1 MGARDPPPAHRIL
14 GGATMIRHRLIP
26 ALAVMAL
33 GVGLALP
40 GASARADEAA
50 DARAI
55 VQTIADQG
63 LDIVKRPDKSE
74 RYKAFLQLFKD
85 KFDTDAIGRFV
96 LGQYRRDIDPK
107 QFERFSAVFQ
117 ELVARTYTTQLGQYA
132 GEQLK
137 VQKARPDGKRYVV
150 ESRVVPPGRQ
160 SIKLDWILGQSKG
173 GLKVLDVR
181 VDNLSMAITQRDEFA
196 SVLQQNSGNVDKLI
210 SFMQDKIK
218 RLDAG
223 A

>member
-1 MGARDPPPAHRIL
+1 M
-14 GGATMIRHRLIP
+14 TRHRLISVLTVL
-26 ALAVMAL
+26 ALAL
-33 GVGLALP
+33 GLGLPAT
-40 GASARADEAA
+40 AARADDASEA
-50 DARAI
+50 RTI
-55 VQTIADQG
+55 VQNIADQG
-63 LDIVKRPDKSE
+63 LDIVKRPDKGE
-74 RYKAFLQLFKD
+74 RYRAFLQLFKD
-85 KFDTDAIGRFV
+85 KFDTEAIGRFV

-132 GEQLK
+132 GEQFK
-137 VQKARPDGKRYVV
+137 VQNARPDGKRYLV

-160 SIKLDWILGQSKG
+160 SIKLDWILGQSKS

-196 SVLQQNSGNVDKLI
+196 SVLQQNAGNVDKLI

>member
-1 MGARDPPPAHRIL
+1 
-14 GGATMIRHRLIP
+14 MIRHRLIP
-26 ALAVMAL
+26 ALTIVAL
-33 GVGLALP
+33 GLGLALP
-40 GASARADEAA
+40 AAGARADDASEA
-50 DARAI
+50 RTI
-55 VQTIADQG
+55 VQNIADQG
-63 LDIVKRPDKSE
+63 LDIVKRPDKAD
-74 RYKAFLQLFKD
+74 RYRAFLQLFKE
-85 KFDTDAIGRFV
+85 KFDTEAIGRFV

-132 GEQLK
+132 GEQFK
-137 VQKARPDGKRYVV
+137 VQNARPDGKRFIV
-150 ESRVVPPGRQ
+150 ESRVVPPGRE

>member
-1 MGARDPPPAHRIL
+1 
-14 GGATMIRHRLIP
+14 MIRHRLIP
-26 ALAVMAL
+26 ALAVLAL
-33 GVGLALP
+33 GFASVLP
-40 GASARADEAA
+40 AAGARADDAAEA
-50 DARAI
+50 RTI
-55 VQTIADQG
+55 VQNIADQG
-63 LDIVKRPDKSE
+63 LDIVKRPEKSE
-74 RYKAFLQLFKD
+74 RYRAFLDLFKA

-132 GEQLK
+132 GEQFK
-137 VQKARPDGKRYVV
+137 VRDARADNKRWVV
-150 ESRVVPPGRQ
+150 ETRVVPPGR
-160 SIKLDWILGQSKG
+160 SGIKLDWILGRGKS

-196 SVLQQNSGNVDKLI
+196 SVLQQNAGNVDKLI

>member
-1 MGARDPPPAHRIL
+1 M
-14 GGATMIRHRLIP
+14 TRHRLTP
-26 ALAVMAL
+26 LLAVLAI
-33 GVGLALP
+33 GLAFVLP
-40 GASARADEAA
+40 PAGARADDAA
-50 DARAI
+50 DARTI
-55 VQTIADQG
+55 VQNIADQG
-63 LDIVKRPDKSE
+63 LDILKSPDKSK
-74 RYKAFLQLFKD
+74 RYHDFLELFKQ

-132 GEQLK
+132 GEQFK
-137 VQKARPDGKRYVV
+137 VHDARADGKRWIV
-150 ESRVVPPGRQ
+150 ESRVTPPGRS
-160 SIKLDWILGQSKG
+160 SIKLDWILGRAKQ

-210 SFMQDKIK
+210 SFMQEKIK
-218 RLDAG
+218 KLDAG

>member
-1 MGARDPPPAHRIL
+1 
-14 GGATMIRHRLIP
+14 MIRYRLIP
-26 ALAVMAL
+26 ALAVLAL
-33 GVGLALP
+33 GLASMLP
-40 GASARADEAA
+40 MTAARADDAA

-63 LDIVKRPDKSE
+63 LDILKSPDKSA
-74 RYKAFLQLFKD
+74 RYRAFLDLFNS
-85 KFDTDAIGRFV
+85 KFDSEAIGRFV

-107 QFERFSAVFQ
+107 QFERFSTVFQ

-137 VQKARPDGKRYVV
+137 VQDARADGKRWIV
-150 ESRVVPPGRQ
+150 ESRVVPTGRS
-160 SIKLDWILGQSKG
+160 SIKLDWILGRSKG

-196 SVLQQNSGNVDKLI
+196 SVLQQNAGNVDKLI
-210 SFMQDKIK
+210 SFMQEKIK
-218 RLDAG
+218 KLDAG

>member
-1 MGARDPPPAHRIL
+1 M
-14 GGATMIRHRLIP
+14 TRHRFTPI
-26 ALAVMAL
+26 LAVLAL
-33 GVGLALP
+33 GMAFALP
-40 GASARADEAA
+40 AAGARADEAA
-50 DARAI
+50 DARQI
-55 VQTIADQG
+55 VQNIADQG

-74 RYKAFLQLFKD
+74 RYRAFLELFKQ

-132 GEQLK
+132 GEQFK
-137 VQKARPDGKRYVV
+137 VQGARADGKRWIVA
-150 ESRVVPPGRQ
+150 SRVVPPGRE

-196 SVLQQNSGNVDKLI
+196 SVLQQNAGNVDKLI
-210 SFMQDKIK
+210 AFMQDKIK
-218 RLDAG
+218 KLDAG

>member
-1 MGARDPPPAHRIL
+1 M
-14 GGATMIRHRLIP
+14 TRHRLISVLTVL
-26 ALAVMAL
+26 ALAL
-33 GVGLALP
+33 GLGLPAT
-40 GASARADEAA
+40 AARADDASEA
-50 DARAI
+50 RTI
-55 VQTIADQG
+55 VQNIADQG
-63 LDIVKRPDKSE
+63 LDIVKRPDKGE
-74 RYKAFLQLFKD
+74 RYRAFLQLFKD
-85 KFDTDAIGRFV
+85 KFDTEAIGRFV

-132 GEQLK
+132 GEQFK
-137 VQKARPDGKRYVV
+137 VQNARPDGKRYVV

-160 SIKLDWILGQSKG
+160 SIKLDWILGQSKS

-196 SVLQQNSGNVDKLI
+196 SVLQQNAGNVDKLI

>member
-1 MGARDPPPAHRIL
+1 M
-14 GGATMIRHRLIP
+14 TRHRLIP
-26 ALAVMAL
+26 VLAALAL
-33 GVGLALP
+33 GLACVLP
-40 GASARADEAA
+40 SAGARADDAT

-55 VQTIADQG
+55 VQNIADQG
-63 LDIVKRPDKSE
+63 LDILKSPDKAT
-74 RYKAFLQLFKD
+74 RYRSFLDLFKQ
-85 KFDTDAIGRFV
+85 KFDTEAIGRFV

-132 GEQLK
+132 GEQFK
-137 VQKARPDGKRYVV
+137 VRDARADGKRWLV
-150 ESRVVPPGRQ
+150 ESRVVPPGREA
-160 SIKLDWILGQSKG
+160 IKLDWILGRSKG

-196 SVLQQNSGNVDKLI
+196 SILQQNAGNVDKLI

>member
-1 MGARDPPPAHRIL
+1 
-14 GGATMIRHRLIP
+14 MIRHRLIP
-26 ALAVMAL
+26 ALAVLAL
-33 GVGLALP
+33 GVVLTLP
-40 GASARADEAA
+40 GPAVRADDAA

-55 VQTIADQG
+55 VQNIADQG
-63 LDIVKRPDKSE
+63 LDIVKNPDKGE
-74 RYKAFLQLFKD
+74 RYRDFLELFKT

-107 QFERFSAVFQ
+107 QFERFSQVFE

-132 GEQLK
+132 GEQFK
-137 VQKARPDGKRYVV
+137 VQEARSDGKRYIV
-150 ESRVVPPGRQ
+150 ESRVVPPGR
-160 SIKLDWILGQSKG
+160 SGIKLDWILGRSKG

-196 SVLQQNSGNVDKLI
+196 SVLQQNAGNVDKLI
-210 SFMQDKIK
+210 AFMQDKIK

>member
-1 MGARDPPPAHRIL
+1 MGAAIRSRRIDLL
-14 GGATMIRHRLIP
+14 GGATMTRHRFTPL
-26 ALAVMAL
+26 LAVLAI
-33 GVGLALP
+33 GLIFVLP
-40 GASARADEAA
+40 PAGARADDAA

-55 VQTIADQG
+55 VQNIADQG
-63 LDIVKRPDKSE
+63 LDILKSPDKSN
-74 RYKAFLQLFKD
+74 RYHDFLELFKQ
-85 KFDTDAIGRFV
+85 KFDTEAIGRFV

-107 QFERFSAVFQ
+107 QFQRFSAVFQ

-132 GEQLK
+132 GEQFK
-137 VQKARPDGKRYVV
+137 VQDARADGKRWIV
-150 ESRVVPPGRQ
+150 ETRVTPPGRS
-160 SIKLDWILGQSKG
+160 SIKLDWILGRAKE

-210 SFMQDKIK
+210 AFMQEKIK

-223 A
+223 T